1 MESKIRNKQD
11 AEIAIQ
17 HYLKDYK
24 FIIKNISY
32 IIINAH
38 AQTIQGKFNDV
49 GEYLFNGMIEYKEHN
64 KSKEGAYQN
73 KNIKAY
79 AIIERNENG
88 LSVSDIIN
96 LSIV

>member
-49 GEYLFNGMIEYKEHN
+49 GEYPFNGMIEYKEDN
-64 KSKEGAYQN
+64 RSKEGAYLN
-73 KNIKAY
+73 KDIKAY
-79 AIIERNENG
+79 AIIERNEKG
-88 LSVSDIIN
+88 LYVSDIIN